1 MADHEPTIKIR
12 RPARIQSDG
21 RGRSVWTDP
30 VETSD
35 ELELVSTQALHLI
48 LKSNDRNAR
57 QAIEK
62 AARSGNDGVLARN
75 PASGTFEI
83 IEDEDLQAILDSTRD
98 LPPVTRPADVTL
110 VPLKEDAGPEL
121 SLVSTQALRKMLGQK
136 EPQPEAKPKKLRDI
150 SGGFDPYNSG

>member
-1 MADHEPTIKIR
+1 MPQTAIPESATAERK
-12 RPARIQSDG
+12 ARIK
-21 RGRSVWTDP
+21 
-30 VETSD
+30 EF
-35 ELELVSTQALHLI
+35 
-48 LKSNDRNAR
+48 
-57 QAIEK
+57 
-62 AARSGNDGVLARN
+62 LARYFRN
-75 PASGTFEI
+75 HELKNDEDIFALGFVNSLLAMQLVNFVEKEFAVA